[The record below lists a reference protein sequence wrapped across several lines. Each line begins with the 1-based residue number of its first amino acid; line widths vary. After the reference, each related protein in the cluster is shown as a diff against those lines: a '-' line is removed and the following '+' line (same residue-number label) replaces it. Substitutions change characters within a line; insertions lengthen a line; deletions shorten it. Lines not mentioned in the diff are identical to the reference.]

1 MSTPGRSARPPAFL
15 ICLLTFWIGSVA
27 GPCAVGAA
35 EEVVV
40 DGVLHQR
47 NPATPRDGSE
57 TWNLREL
64 WRAGGEDDDIFF
76 GVIFAAVSD
85 EAGNLYLLDRQLCQ
99 IFVYSPQGE
108 LLKTLSRQGEGP
120 GETQRPIGLLFMP
133 DGSLGIVQGFPGR
146 IVKIDLD
153 GNPAG
158 TFSPGGG
165 PAAGGFAGLSRVA
178 NRGGQLV
185 VCGNLMTQIAGGG
198 MQRTSY
204 LASCGE
210 DGAEKVRFLSL
221 ATEPDFGNPRFDEKK
236 QYFVDRGG
244 WALGPDGRLYTA
256 PERDRYAIHVFRPD
270 ASLER
275 VIERPYQP
283 RKRTAEDIEDL
294 KNGMVAIVNGRRVEV
309 ETHIEDHDPAVR
321 ELRVDKEGNLW
332 VLEPQGARGL
342 PSGVVRIYDVFDPT
356 GTYTKQVRIA
366 CDGDAEADRL
376 LFASDDRLLLIKG
389 AEAALD
395 AMFAGFGEGG
405 GEEAEEGAPEPAPLE
420 VVCYARG
427 S

>member
-1 MSTPGRSARPPAFL
+1 MWTPGRSARPAALLVFL
-15 ICLLTFWIGSVA
+15 FILGTALLP
-27 GPCAVGAA
+27 GPRLVCAA

-57 TWNLREL
+57 TWNLQEL
-64 WRAGGEDDDIFF
+64 WRAGGDDDEVFF

-99 IFVYSPQGE
+99 VFVYSPAGE

-120 GETQRPIGLLFMP
+120 GEIQRPIGLLFMP
-133 DGSLGIVQGFPGR
+133 DGTLGIVQGFPGR

-165 PAAGGFAGLSRVA
+165 PASGGFAGLNSVA

-185 VCGNLMTQIAGGG
+185 VCGNLMTQIEGGG

-204 LASCGE
+204 LASCDEEGH
-210 DGAEKVRFLSL
+210 EKVRFLSL
-221 ATEPDFGNPRFDEKK
+221 TAEPDFGAPKFDEKK

-256 PERDRYAIHVFRPD
+256 PERDSYAIHVFNPD
-270 ASLER
+270 ATLER

-283 RKRTAEDIEDL
+283 RKRTARDIEDI
-294 KNGMVAIVNGRRVEV
+294 KNGMVVVINGRRVEV
-309 ETHIEDHDPAVR
+309 EMHIEDHDPAVR
-321 ELRVDKEGNLW
+321 QLRVDDKGNLW
-332 VLEPQGARGL
+332 VLQPQGAREL
-342 PSGVVRIYDVFDPT
+342 PAGIVRVYDVFDPS
-356 GTYTKQVRIA
+356 GTYVKQVRIA

-376 LFASDDRLLLIKG
+376 LFAGDDRLILVKG

-395 AMFAGFGEGG
+395 AMFAGFGERG
-405 GEEAEEGAPEPAPLE
+405 GEADEEAPEPAPLE